1 MCIRPQLF
9 NLLSYHSKKH
19 SDKIAGQLKRI
30 GSLHLTKKDKN
41 TMSRLFTFL
50 FLGVTILESNLL
62 KALFAFF
69 RFCFTV
75 VCFSDINECIE
86 GQHNCKSNQ
95 MCMNTYG
102 SFYCV
107 CPRGYSAKTPQSPCK
122 GEGSSAM
129 SNLSLVPERSA
140 GKLRQAKKLQGQPF
154 HLI

>member
-1 MCIRPQLF
+1 MHKAAVVSLIILPFKETLGQDCGTTETNRFITF
-9 NLLSYHSKKH
+9 NKE
-19 SDKIAGQLKRI
+19 GQKYYVQAFHVLV
-30 GSLHLTKKDKN
+30 
-41 TMSRLFTFL
+41 F
-50 FLGVTILESNLL
+50 TILESNLL

>member
-1 MCIRPQLF
+1 M
-9 NLLSYHSKKH
+9 K
-19 SDKIAGQLKRI
+19 
-30 GSLHLTKKDKN
+30 
-41 TMSRLFTFL
+41 L
-50 FLGVTILESNLL
+50 FLLPVICFTGAILSKCIWAAVVLLLMVPYKETFGQDCETTETNIFITFDKGEQKIFCPGFSGFAYSIYHLVENIFL
-62 KALFAFF
+62 KALFTIFK
-69 RFCFTV
+69 FCFTV

-129 SNLSLVPERSA
+129 NDLSLLPESS
-140 GKLRQAKKLQGQPF
+140 
-154 HLI
+154 